1 MTTQT
6 SSKLSRRRFLGAGV
20 AVAASSQLG
29 MLGNA
34 GTASAQ
40 APAILKLPN
49 KITLK
54 VATIVAE
61 SFPYVDG
68 LRLWKKKVEEKTGG
82 DLEMQIFHTAQLGD
96 ERTINEGILAGSI
109 HAGVGAGAW
118 AGFVPAY
125 NVVELPF
132 LIKDMKHMYKLAD
145 GELGEK
151 IAQQAEPKGFKVLA
165 YYSTGDQHFQT
176 RRVQIR
182 TLADFKGLKI
192 RVIQNRAMVE
202 GFRALGSVPTP
213 LPYPEIYTALQQ
225 GTVDGTAN
233 DLLTVISAK
242 LYEVAK
248 FFTVSSY
255 VVEPRP
261 IIMSKAYFDGLPKE
275 VQTLLTETARESAVF
290 ERKVFED
297 RSVGAMDEA
306 KKNGMTF
313 LELSDRDKWI
323 EAVRPAWDEFGK
335 STPGAAE
342 LIDVIKKTA

>member
-1 MTTQT
+1 MARQS
-6 SSKLSRRRFLGAGV
+6 SSKLTRRRFLSTAIVAGASLQGGLLANV
-20 AVAASSQLG
+20 T
-29 MLGNA
+29 MTA
-34 GTASAQ
+34 GQ
-40 APAILKLPN
+40 APAGLKLP
-49 KITLK
+49 KKMSLK

-68 LRLWKKKVEEKTGG
+68 LRFWKQKVEERTGR
-82 DLEMQIFHTAQLGD
+82 DLELQIFHTAQLGD

-132 LIKDMKHMYKLAD
+132 LIRDMKHMYKLAD
-145 GELGEK
+145 GELGER
-151 IAQQAEPKGFKVLA
+151 IGQQAESKGFKVLA

-176 RRVQIR
+176 RRAQIR

-202 GFRALGSVPTP
+202 GFRALGAVPTP
-213 LPYPEIYTALQQ
+213 LPYPDIYTALQQ

-242 LYEVAK
+242 LYEVTK

-261 IIMSKAYFDGLPKE
+261 VIVSKAFFDGLPKE
-275 VQTLLTETARESAVF
+275 VQTLLTDTARESAVF

-297 RSVGAMDEA
+297 RSAGAMEEA

-323 EAVRPAWDEFGK
+323 EASRPAWDEFGK

-342 LIDVIKKTA
+342 LIEIIRKTV